1 MLTPV
6 GFAVYVAVHTACV
19 IGNVLALIA
28 IILCLR
34 KKKNVKS
41 VGAIWLGVI
50 AALLGASVML
60 MCDRPLPNFE
70 EALFYWSAVPV
81 LIGIAA
87 VILGVYKNE
96 TTEPN
101 QSIQTTNRTV
111 TECAPS
117 RTFHASAIRV

>member
-34 KKKNVKS
+34 KKNVKS
-41 VGAIWLGVI
+41 VGAIWLSFI
-50 AALLGASVML
+50 AALLGAFVMV

-70 EALFYWSAVPV
+70 EVLFYWSAVPV
-81 LIGIAA
+81 LLGLIA
-87 VILGVYKNE
+87 VTLGVYKMK
-96 TTEPN
+96 TSEPN
-101 QSIQTTNRTV
+101 
-111 TECAPS
+111 
-117 RTFHASAIRV
+117 